1 MAFVCGVDGSR
12 VLTDRKVLIC
22 SRVNRAKKRDVKMG
36 GTAVP
41 GTSEYSRNMRERL
54 DELSCCENSAMDELW
69 EDMQDEA
76 ILAANDEPLLAS
88 FLFATILN
96 QKTFI
101 GALAFHLANKLSGP
115 SMPNT
120 LLLQLI
126 KEVMEDGEVKHA
138 VRMDLLAI
146 MERDPACTRF
156 IDPFLYYKGFH
167 ALQGYRV
174 AHALWNQNR
183 RPLAYF
189 LQAQISKEL
198 QVDIHPNAKIGA
210 GTFIDHATGVV
221 IGETAVLGDNV
232 SLLHQVTLGG
242 SGLRDGDRHPKIG
255 DGVLIGAGATLV
267 GDIDV
272 GEGAQV
278 GAGTMVYSD
287 IPSHVTA
294 VVSA

>member
-101 GALAFHLANKLSGP
+101 GALAFHLANKLSG
-115 SMPNT
+115 
-120 LLLQLI
+120 
-126 KEVMEDGEVKHA
+126 
-138 VRMDLLAI
+138 
-146 MERDPACTRF
+146 
-156 IDPFLYYKGFH
+156 
-167 ALQGYRV
+167 
-174 AHALWNQNR
+174 
-183 RPLAYF
+183 
-189 LQAQISKEL
+189 
-198 QVDIHPNAKIGA
+198 
-210 GTFIDHATGVV
+210 
-221 IGETAVLGDNV
+221 
-232 SLLHQVTLGG
+232 
-242 SGLRDGDRHPKIG
+242 
-255 DGVLIGAGATLV
+255 
-267 GDIDV
+267 
-272 GEGAQV
+272 
-278 GAGTMVYSD
+278 
-287 IPSHVTA
+287 
-294 VVSA
+294 